1 MGQKGSAMVR
11 TAGVLS
17 LILASAAAAGVA
29 ALRAP
34 RRPPADPSAATAR
47 EGALQLSVRLDRRWL
62 DSRGGAS
69 YLEIGVAADGMP
81 ERGPRTAV
89 NAVLV
94 IDRSGSMSGEKIAR
108 ARDAARAL
116 IAALDGEDRLAIVDF
131 ASDAHLLLASAPVTP
146 AFKE

>member
-1 MGQKGSAMVR
+1 GRQAAAAARPPEPVGSKGSAR
-11 TAGVLS
+11 ARPAGALS
-17 LILASAAAAGVA
+17 LLRAPAAAAGAA

-34 RRPPADPSAATAR
+34 RRPPADPPAATAR

-116 IAALDGEDRLAIVDF
+116 
-131 ASDAHLLLASAPVTP
+131 
-146 AFKE
+146 